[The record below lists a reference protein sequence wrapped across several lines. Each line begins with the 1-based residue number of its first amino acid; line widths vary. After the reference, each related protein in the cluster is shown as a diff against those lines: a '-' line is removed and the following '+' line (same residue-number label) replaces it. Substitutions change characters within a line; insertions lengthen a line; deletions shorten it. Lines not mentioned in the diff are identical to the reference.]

1 MNSKPQSNKLIWSAI
16 KNIKQNKPLFFVH
29 IPKCGGTYINNII
42 KKTNINSSKKSG
54 FNTHKPATE
63 EVNRDHIVFAVI
75 REPVS
80 RYQSLINY
88 RIRTDRIGNFSKDI
102 KDCDNI
108 NAYIEK
114 QADDTLTSFS
124 PYNTLLHYSKNVDI
138 FITIEELK
146 DFLEFFGY
154 NISKIQHKAVNTST
168 RKYGRFNN
176 KTINRIARL
185 FEKDI
190 EFYQEKTS

>member
-1 MNSKPQSNKLIWSAI
+1 MNSEPQSNKVIWSAI

-29 IPKCGGTYINNII
+29 VPKCGGTYINNII

-54 FNTHKPATE
+54 FGTHKPATE
-63 EVNRDHIVFAVI
+63 EVNRNHIVFAVI

-80 RYQSLINY
+80 RYESLINY
-88 RIRTDRIGNFSKDI
+88 RIRTDRINSFNKNI
-102 KDCDNI
+102 KDYDNI
-108 NAYIEK
+108 NQYIDK
-114 QADDTLTSFS
+114 QTDATLTSFS
-124 PYNTLLHYSKNVDI
+124 PYKTLVHYSKNVDI
-138 FITIEELK
+138 FITIDEVK

-154 NISKIQHKAVNTST
+154 DISKRQHKAVNTST

-176 KTINRIARL
+176 KTIKRIAKL